1 MLPKQ
6 SIIGDRYTFPSESP
20 NSVISVSHF
29 SLGREALKSRSI
41 RLSAAGVISPLYEA
55 MDRHDDGVNRHRFG
69 SFVCGDLSS
78 DEIRGFFRNERQ
90 ESDLSD
96 DEATETEDLTQ
107 RKYNDLREQAEL
119 GNLYAGYR
127 LSRILFDEDSPYFD
141 EYDGACYLE
150 SSATK
155 GYSMAQYR
163 LGKMI
168 YDGGYYRRV
177 PENAEYWLTLSAK
190 QNNPYAEMLLGRLY
204 LHGDFL
210 RLNSP

>member
-55 MDRHDDGVNRHRFG
+55 MDRHDDGVDCHRFG

>member
-55 MDRHDDGVNRHRFG
+55 MDRHDDGVDCHRFG

-150 SSATK
+150 SSATR